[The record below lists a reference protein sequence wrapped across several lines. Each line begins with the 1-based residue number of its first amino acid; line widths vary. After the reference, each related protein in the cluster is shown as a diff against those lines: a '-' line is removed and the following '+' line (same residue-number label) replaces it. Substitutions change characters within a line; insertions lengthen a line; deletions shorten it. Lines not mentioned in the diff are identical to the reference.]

1 MISAA
6 RVDPWIQKLWKV
18 TGCTRLLREMLEWE
32 VQERPEIK
40 RVLERVIELDGELV
54 SASDIVARRRLD

>member
-6 RVDPWIQKLWKV
+6 RVNPWIQKFWKV
-18 TGCTRLLREMLEWE
+18 TGSVELLREMLEWE

-40 RVLERVIELDGELV
+40 RVLERVIEIEGKLV
-54 SASDIVARRRLD
+54 TAHTIVEEVS